1 MDIGDMT
8 ARITMP
14 SESQRECKGPIGRVA
29 PVIDRNR
36 CEAKARCVEVCPF
49 NVFEIRSLAPSDRAA
64 LSVVGRLKAWV
75 HGNRQAYV
83 NHPADCHAC
92 RLCIQACPEDAIR
105 LVPYP
110 KG

>member
-1 MDIGDMT
+1 MGIGDMT
-8 ARITMP
+8 ARMTMAN
-14 SESQRECKGPIGRVA
+14 ERELQCKEQPGRVA

-49 NVFEIRSLAPSDRAA
+49 HVFEIRSLAPSDRAA

-83 NHPADCHAC
+83 NRPADCHAC
-92 RLCIQACPEDAIR
+92 RLCVQACPEDAIR
-105 LVPYP
+105 LVPYSTD
-110 KG
+110 